1 MSPFQDRGFS
11 MGQKI
16 PASVVMHYADGR
28 YAIDAD
34 KSMDHGIE
42 TNILATYVRSSSLD
56 PSLGGSS

>member
-1 MSPFQDRGFS
+1 

-16 PASVVMHYADGR
+16 PASVAMHYADGR